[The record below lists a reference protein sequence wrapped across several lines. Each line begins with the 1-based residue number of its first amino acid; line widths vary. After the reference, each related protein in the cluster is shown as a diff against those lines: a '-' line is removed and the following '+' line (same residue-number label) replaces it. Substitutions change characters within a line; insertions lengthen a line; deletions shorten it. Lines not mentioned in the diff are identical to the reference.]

1 MLIPQNSVDRR
12 LVAVFFDRFIELF
25 EHLFLVLRQRAPD
38 ADLQHVVE
46 AVIDKPRNVQQ
57 LDQAAVLDEVI
68 QLAGRN
74 KASGLIVLIEGRAP
88 VQKERKVGDAL
99 GVGAVKKFRCLFSV
113 FHAASPAG
121 DTSHDVGVENKSRL
135 LHPGNLSVG
144 LLQIVV
150 LFGKGEHVV
159 QTGLDADIQAA
170 DPLVVQLL

>member
-46 AVIDKPRNVQQ
+46 AVVDKSRNVQQ

-99 GVGAVKKFRCLFSV
+99 GVGAVKKFRRLFGV
-113 FHAASPAG
+113 FHTAAPAG
-121 DTSHDVGVENKSRL
+121 DAGHDVGVENKSRL
-135 LHPGNLSVG
+135 LHPGNLGVG